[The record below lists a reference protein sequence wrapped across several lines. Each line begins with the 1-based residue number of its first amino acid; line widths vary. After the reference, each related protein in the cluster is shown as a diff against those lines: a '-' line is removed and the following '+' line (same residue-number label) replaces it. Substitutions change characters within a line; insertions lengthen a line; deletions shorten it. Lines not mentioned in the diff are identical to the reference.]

1 MPSLFDPLTLRGLTL
16 RNRIGVSPMCQ
27 YSSEDGV
34 ANDWHFV
41 HLGSR
46 AVGGAGLVMVEAT
59 AVAPRGRISPQD
71 MGIWSD
77 AHVEPLAR
85 IARFVFAQGAAPGIQ
100 LAHAGRKASVTRP
113 WEGDRPL
120 TDDEGGWS
128 IVGPSPIPFK
138 EGWREPVA
146 MTAEDIA
153 EFLAHMQ
160 AATRRALAAGFRWI
174 ELHAAHGYLLHSFY
188 SPLSNR
194 RDDEYGGAFEN
205 RVRLTLQAVRAIR
218 KEWPD
223 DLPVAVRISGTDWI
237 EGGWTVEDSIALA
250 RRLGDEGAD
259 IVDCSSGGNV
269 AAATI
274 PAGAGYQ
281 VPIAEA
287 VKRGSG
293 LPTIAVGMISD
304 PMQADQI
311 IRNGQ
316 ADMVLL
322 AREELRDPY
331 WPIHAAKALGQS
343 ELVPV
348 PVQYGR
354 AFTGRRSPGVRGQS

>member
-27 YSSEDGV
+27 YSSEDGF
-34 ANDWHFV
+34 ASDWHLV

-59 AVAPRGRISPQD
+59 SVAPRGRISPQD

-77 AHVEPLAR
+77 AHVEPFAR
-85 IARFVFAQGAAPGIQ
+85 IARFLGEQGAAPGIQ

-120 TDDEGGWS
+120 TDDEGGWP
-128 IVGPSPIPFK
+128 VAAPSPIPFK
-138 EGWREPVA
+138 EGWREPFA

-259 IVDCSSGGNV
+259 IVDCSSGGNS
-269 AAATI
+269 AAAMI

-331 WPIHAAKALGQS
+331 WPIHAAKVLGQS
-343 ELVPV
+343 ELVTV